1 MLDQRDIDFIDNL
14 VKKYNNNKIYLI
26 EMGFDILENYGYI
39 PKEILEELCKK
50 LNIFYSEAY
59 SNLSFFNEFQFEK
72 PKKIKIS
79 ICNGISCYFNGS
91 KELINDLMDYFKN
104 NEDISVSTG
113 YCFKCCAQYPVAYI
127 NDEIVLNAN
136 KEFIIQKINTQNIE
150 TQNKS

>member
-1 MLDQRDIDFIDNL
+1 MLNQKDIEFIDSL
-14 VKKYNNNKIYLI
+14 VKKYNNDKTYLI

-39 PKEILEELCKK
+39 PKELLEELCKK

-72 PKKIKIS
+72 PKEIKIS

-104 NEDISVSTG
+104 NENISINTG

-127 NDEIVLNAN
+127 NDEIILNAN
-136 KEFIIQKINTQNIE
+136 KESIIQKINTQKN
-150 TQNKS
+150 